1 MKFNLQFFAMLDI
14 LDPTK
19 SLKSQVKKQTNPNID
34 ILDST
39 KSRPTTNKVAPRVPN
54 IPKITAP
61 TENNN
66 QNLVRKSDGK
76 VFGTYEEGV
85 EFRRRQAEQ
94 DAARAQDEANRNVT
108 GPVIPAKTTQVAEA
122 EPQVDTADQLRKR
135 REAMLVRNF
144 QNAMSA
150 RTRQAETE
158 RAQLTPAF
166 RQARTDVE
174 TRNVMD
180 LAGAEKLAQVRGEGQ
195 AGSLGQTELGLNVAK
210 QGALTGLNQQELQA
224 RADIERRLTE
234 DKMKLEQGLLNAQE
248 EADIQLLE
256 AEIRS
261 QEAQAEYE
269 RERADLLESREYDEY
284 IRQVENADERELLAF
299 KQQLVERNK
308 EIDFQIKEAQS
319 TNDFARE
326 MELTKQ
332 KADNDARLEGIR
344 QYGRIQLEER
354 RTANTLT
361 EIEARGTQ
369 DRLTD
374 TEQARLRGDEVQEE
388 ERFEDNVFED
398 GAKTLLGNFNQFTSE
413 AVKQEALTEY
423 LFDQILA
430 GNLTTDEQIARLETR
445 FNLSPGT
452 IERKLDAIEEQNKIN
467 DTPGVGGLGLN

>member
-39 KSRPTTNKVAPRVPN
+39 KSRPTTNKVAPRVPS

-344 QYGRIQLEER
+344 QYGRIQLEDR

-361 EIEARGTQ
+361 EIAARNQ
-369 DRLTD
+369 A
-374 TEQARLRGDEVQEE
+374 TESDEPIY
-388 ERFEDNVFED
+388 DDSTINS
-398 GAKTLLGNFNQFTSE
+398 ALGNFLKQSEEQYNSTQAQTTGTDIRGNITDTSRQYTE
-413 AVKQEALTEY
+413 A
-423 LFDQILA
+423 
-430 GNLTTDEQIARLETR
+430 TR
-445 FNLSPGT
+445 QNDVLNWVVNNAADLSPEQGANILKEFGLT
-452 IERKLDAIEEQNKIN
+452 LDDVKALQTQKQNVN
-467 DTPGVGGLGLN
+467 PSTGR